1 MSREIFEAIEQIEKT
16 KGIPKETLKQAVE
29 AALLSAYR
37 KNFKSSH
44 KGVSVVIDPV
54 SGRIKVLAKKLVVEN
69 PKDRATEISLT
80 EVRKQGL
87 EADIG
92 DWVEVEIT
100 PHNFGRIAA
109 QTAKQVILQRIREA
123 ERELIYEEFYE
134 KEGEVITGLIS
145 YQEGNNIIVDLGKTT
160 GILPA
165 PEQVA
170 SEVYRPGGRMK
181 FYIVEVRKTT
191 KGPKIILSRTHPG
204 LVRRL
209 LELEIPEIHDGLVDI
224 KAIAREPGVRSK
236 VAVEARD
243 KKIDPIGACIGNRGS
258 RIRNI
263 IDELR
268 GEKIDIILWSERP
281 EEFIAEALNPAEV
294 KRVELDEEQRVAT
307 VYVDQNQ
314 LSLAIGKEGQNA
326 RLAARITGWKIDIK
340 GIPAG
345 EKEEIGD
352 GEETQDTP

>member
-37 KNFKSSH
+37 KNFKGSH
-44 KGVSVVIDPV
+44 KGVSVAIDPV
-54 SGRIKVLAKKLVVEN
+54 SGKVKVLAKKLVVEN
-69 PKDRATEISLT
+69 PKDYTTEISLE
-80 EVRKQGL
+80 EVKKRGL
-87 EADIG
+87 EAKIG
-92 DWVEVEIT
+92 DWIEVEIT

-134 KEGEVITGLIS
+134 KAGEVVTGLIS
-145 YQEGNNIIVDLGKTT
+145 YQEGNNIIVDLGKTS
-160 GILPA
+160 GILPL
-165 PEQVA
+165 PEQIA

-243 KKIDPIGACIGNRGS
+243 KKIDPIGACIGNKGS
-258 RIRNI
+258 RIRSI

-281 EEFIAEALNPAEV
+281 QEFIAEALNPAEV
-294 KRVELDEEQRVAT
+294 KRVELDEEQRIAT
-307 VYVDQNQ
+307 VYVAQDQ

-340 GIPAG
+340 GIPAN
-345 EKEEIGD
+345 EEEEIV
-352 GEETQDTP
+352 ENEKTQDTH